1 MKKIQYLYIIENY
14 FLLTALFGFLEMLSI
29 HYFEYN
35 YIIQLSLLFLGI
47 SSIIGEKHNKIDVIL
62 ILTIFIIVLSGY
74 FLCPYKLLY
83 KVGVIGEIISMF
95 AYFIGKSKFC
105 NNEKIFEKGVCV
117 IAVVSIIGLWLYIT
131 QPAWYLNF
139 RLSGI
144 DNITDHAYLEMT
156 RLSAF
161 WEYPYWV
168 SYGVAILYCFVLGQ
182 TLIEHKLS
190 KKIGYPLLFF
200 FAIISLLTQQR
211 ASIGI
216 IVLATIVY
224 SIYYRK
230 INNKSYAGIIKV
242 GLIISF
248 ALLLLYLIISHYL
261 DETRLDFIFSKF
273 TEVNERDNFIEDR
286 ANIFDNMHDVPISI
300 LGDGLGLYSHTAFG
314 MGLTHYITDQGYL
327 KMIYETGIIGFVLRI
342 IIIAI
347 CLFKGLKDKRI
358 YYFEITVIVMI
369 VVSLFGANSLSSM
382 EMHNVIFWIC
392 CGRINNKVL
401 LEHKRQELY
410 N

>member
-1 MKKIQYLYIIENY
+1 MNRKLYLFFIENY

-29 HYFEYN
+29 HYFEYK
-35 YIIQLSLLFLGI
+35 YIIQLSLLFVSVSL
-47 SSIIGEKHNKIDVIL
+47 IIGEKHNKIDVTL

-74 FLCPYKLLY
+74 FLCPYNILY
-83 KVGVIGEIISMF
+83 KAGVTGEIIPMF
-95 AYFIGKSKFC
+95 AYFIGKSEFC
-105 NNEKIFEKGVCV
+105 NNDKIFEKGVCV
-117 IAVVSIIGLWLYIT
+117 VAIVSIIGLWLYIT

-161 WEYPYWV
+161 WEFPYWM
-168 SYGVAILYCFVLGQ
+168 SYGVAILYCFVLGR
-182 TLIEHKLS
+182 TLIENKLS

-224 SIYYRK
+224 NIYNRK
-230 INNKSYAGIIKV
+230 INNKSYTGIIKV
-242 GLIISF
+242 ILIISF
-248 ALLLLYLIISHYL
+248 ALLLLYLIISHFL
-261 DETRLDFIFSKF
+261 DETRIDFIISKF
-273 TEVNERDNFIEDR
+273 TELNERDNFIEDR
-286 ANIFDNMHDVPISI
+286 ANLFDNMYDVPISI
-300 LGDGLGLYSHTAFG
+300 LGDGLGLYSHTAVE
-314 MGLTHYITDQGYL
+314 MGLKHYITDQGYM
-327 KMIYETGIIGFVLRI
+327 KMIYETGIIGSVLRI

-358 YYFEITVIVMI
+358 YYFEITVIIMI
-369 VVSLFGANSLSSM
+369 VISLFGANSLSSM
-382 EMHNVIFWIC
+382 QMHNVIFWIC
-392 CGRINNKVL
+392 CGRINNNLL
-401 LEHKRQELY
+401 LENKRQKLY

>member
-1 MKKIQYLYIIENY
+1 MTRKLYIYILENY

-35 YIIQLSLLFLGI
+35 YIIQLSLLFVGVSL
-47 SSIIGEKHNKIDVIL
+47 IIGEKHNKIDEIL

-74 FLCPYKLLY
+74 FLCPYNILY
-83 KVGVIGEIISMF
+83 KVGVTGEMIPMF
-95 AYFIGKSKFC
+95 AYFIGKSEFC
-105 NNEKIFEKGVCV
+105 NNDKIFEKGVCV
-117 IAVVSIIGLWLYIT
+117 IAIVSIIGLWLYIT

-139 RLSGI
+139 RLSRI

-190 KKIGYPLLFF
+190 KKIGYSLLFF

-224 SIYYRK
+224 NIYNRK

-242 GLIISF
+242 CIIISF
-248 ALLLLYLIISHYL
+248 VLILLYLIISHFL
-261 DETRLDFIFSKF
+261 DETRIDFIFSKF
-273 TEVNERDNFIEDR
+273 IELNERDNFIEDR
-286 ANIFDNMHDVPISI
+286 AGIFDNMHDVPISFW
-300 LGDGLGLYSHTAFG
+300 GDGLGLYSHSADS
-314 MGLTHYITDQGYL
+314 MGLKHYITDQGYM
-327 KMIYETGIIGFVLRI
+327 KMIYETGIIGSVLRI
-342 IIIAI
+342 IIIAT
-347 CLFKGLKDKRI
+347 CFLKGLRDKRI
-358 YYFEITVIVMI
+358 YYFEITVIIMI
-369 VVSLFGANSLSSM
+369 MVSLFGANSLSSM
-382 EMHNVIFWIC
+382 QMHNIIFWIC
-392 CGRINNKVL
+392 CGRINNNIL
-401 LEHKRQELY
+401 LENKRQELY
-410 N
+410 S

>member
-1 MKKIQYLYIIENY
+1 MNRKLYLFLIENY

-29 HYFEYN
+29 HYFEYK
-35 YIIQLSLLFLGI
+35 YIIQLSLLFVSVSL
-47 SSIIGEKHNKIDVIL
+47 IIGEKHNKIDVIL

-74 FLCPYKLLY
+74 FLCPYNILY
-83 KVGVIGEIISMF
+83 KVGVTGEIIPMF
-95 AYFIGKSKFC
+95 AYFIGESEFC
-105 NNEKIFEKGVCV
+105 NNDKIFEKGVCV
-117 IAVVSIIGLWLYIT
+117 VAIVSIIGLWLYIT

-161 WEYPYWV
+161 WEYPYWM
-168 SYGVAILYCFVLGQ
+168 SYGVAILYCFVLGR
-182 TLIEHKLS
+182 TLIENKLS

-242 GLIISF
+242 SLIISF
-248 ALLLLYLIISHYL
+248 ALLLLYLIISHFL

-273 TEVNERDNFIEDR
+273 TELNERDNFIEDR
-286 ANIFDNMHDVPISI
+286 ANLFDNMHDVPISI

-314 MGLTHYITDQGYL
+314 MGLNHYITDQGYM
-327 KMIYETGIIGFVLRI
+327 KMIYETGLIGFVLRI

-369 VVSLFGANSLSSM
+369 MVSLFGANSLSSM
-382 EMHNVIFWIC
+382 QMHNVIFWIC
-392 CGRINNKVL
+392 CGRINNNLL
-401 LEHKRQELY
+401 LENKRQELY

>member
-1 MKKIQYLYIIENY
+1 MNRKLYLFLIENY

-35 YIIQLSLLFLGI
+35 YIIQLSLLFVGVSL
-47 SSIIGEKHNKIDVIL
+47 IIGEKHNIIDEIL

-74 FLCPYKLLY
+74 FLCPYKILY
-83 KVGVIGEIISMF
+83 KVGVTGEIIPMF
-95 AYFIGKSKFC
+95 AYFIGKSEFC
-105 NNEKIFEKGVCV
+105 NNDKIFEKGVCV
-117 IAVVSIIGLWLYIT
+117 IAIVSIIGLWLYIT

-144 DNITDHAYLEMT
+144 DNITDYAYLEMT

-168 SYGVAILYCFVLGQ
+168 SYGVAILYCFVLGR
-182 TLIEHKLS
+182 TLIENKLS

-224 SIYYRK
+224 NIYYRK

-242 GLIISF
+242 SLIISF
-248 ALLLLYLIISHYL
+248 ALLLLYLIISHFL

-273 TEVNERDNFIEDR
+273 TELNERDNFIEDR

-300 LGDGLGLYSHTAFG
+300 LGDGLGLYSHTADS
-314 MGLTHYITDQGYL
+314 MGLKHYITDQGYM
-327 KMIYETGIIGFVLRI
+327 KMIYETGIIGSVLRI
-342 IIIAI
+342 IIIAT
-347 CLFKGLKDKRI
+347 CFLKGFRYKRI
-358 YYFEITVIVMI
+358 YYFEITVIIMI
-369 VVSLFGANSLSSM
+369 MVSLFGANSLSSM
-382 EMHNVIFWIC
+382 QMHNIIFWIC
-392 CGRINNKVL
+392 CGRINNNIL
-401 LEHKRQELY
+401 LEKKRQEIY
-410 N
+410 S

>member
-35 YIIQLSLLFLGI
+35 YIIQLSLLFVGVSL
-47 SSIIGEKHNKIDVIL
+47 IIGEKHNKIDEIL
-62 ILTIFIIVLSGY
+62 ILTIIIIVLSGY
-74 FLCPYKLLY
+74 FLCPYNILY
-83 KVGVIGEIISMF
+83 KVGVTGEIIPMF
-95 AYFIGKSKFC
+95 AYFIGKSEFC
-105 NNEKIFEKGVCV
+105 NNDKIFEKGVCV
-117 IAVVSIIGLWLYIT
+117 VAIVSIIGLWLYIT

-139 RLSGI
+139 RLSGFDI
-144 DNITDHAYLEMT
+144 ITDSVYLEMT

-161 WEYPYWV
+161 WEYPYWM
-168 SYGVAILYCFVLGQ
+168 SYGVAILYCFVLGR
-182 TLIEHKLS
+182 TLIENKLS
-190 KKIGYPLLFF
+190 KMIGYPLLFF

-242 GLIISF
+242 SLIISF
-248 ALLLLYLIISHYL
+248 ALLLLYLIISHFL

-273 TEVNERDNFIEDR
+273 TEINERDNFIKDR
-286 ANIFDNMHDVPISI
+286 ANIFDNMHNVPISI

-314 MGLTHYITDQGYL
+314 MGLKHYITDQGYM
-327 KMIYETGIIGFVLRI
+327 KMIYETGLIGFVLRI

-369 VVSLFGANSLSSM
+369 MISLFGANSLSSM

-392 CGRINNKVL
+392 CGRINNNQL
-401 LEHKRQELY
+401 LENKRQKLY